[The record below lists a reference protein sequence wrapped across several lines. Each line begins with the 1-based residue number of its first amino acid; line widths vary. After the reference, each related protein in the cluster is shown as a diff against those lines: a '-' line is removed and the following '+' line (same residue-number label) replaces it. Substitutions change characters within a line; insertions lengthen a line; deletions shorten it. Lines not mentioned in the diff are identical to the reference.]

1 MGHCKV
7 GNGEGESVKETN
19 LDRFLA
25 KIGRG
30 EMAVGAVTTFTDA
43 AVTEVVAAAG
53 FDFVW
58 IDGEHGIID
67 RKTAQDH
74 IIAAQANGIAS
85 LYRVPACD
93 HTEIKRI
100 IDLDP
105 DAIIVPMVLN
115 EQDARR
121 AVSACRY
128 AIHGG
133 DRGCGYR
140 RRIRYGAEDV
150 REYLADAEHRP
161 YVIIQLEHI
170 EAVRRLDAILSV
182 PGLDGIIIGPYDL
195 SMSMNKPGEWTDP
208 EVVAVFDDCCS
219 RVKASGKTLGVYT
232 ECLFDVWKRRGV
244 DYMAIKN
251 DTNAMLLG
259 FKSMLERFG
268 LSVPRG

>member
-7 GNGEGESVKETN
+7 DNGEGESVKVTN
-19 LDRFLA
+19 LDKFLA

-30 EMAVGAVTTFTDA
+30 EMPVGAVTTFADA

-85 LYRVPACD
+85 FYRVPACD

-100 IDLDP
+100 IDLAP
-105 DAIIVPMVLN
+105 DAVIVPMVMN
-115 EQDARR
+115 EQDVAY

-128 AIHGG
+128 TIHGG

-140 RRIRYGAEDV
+140 RGWDYGAADTDA
-150 REYLADAEHRP
+150 YLAASAHDP
-161 YVIIQLEHI
+161 LVILQLEHI
-170 EAVRRLDAILSV
+170 DAAKRLDAIFPEAEILSTLWHRNAELAADEAEV
-182 PGLDGIIIGPYDL
+182 GIYL
-195 SMSMNKPGEWTDP
+195 LN
-208 EVVAVFDDCCS
+208 F
-219 RVKASGKTLGVYT
+219 RVELVIPLLCRFELIQMVGSHVTAN
-232 ECLFDVWKRRGV
+232 
-244 DYMAIKN
+244 AIKHAGPRL
-251 DTNAMLLG
+251 TIPILHRFQLLP
-259 FKSMLERFG
+259 KLQ
-268 LSVPRG
+268 

>member
-1 MGHCKV
+1 M
-7 GNGEGESVKETN
+7 KETN
-19 LDRFLA
+19 LDKFLA

-30 EMAVGAVTTFTDA
+30 EMPVGAVTTFADA

-58 IDGEHGIID
+58 IDGEHGVID

-74 IIAAQANGIAS
+74 IIAAQASGIAS
-85 LYRVPACD
+85 FYRVPNCD

-105 DAIIVPMVLN
+105 DAIIVPMVMD
-115 EQDARR
+115 ERDAAR

-150 REYLADAEHRP
+150 QEYLQDAAHRP
-161 YVIIQLEHI
+161 YVIAQLEHI
-170 EAVRRLDAILSV
+170 DAVSRLAAILSV
-182 PGLDGIIIGPYDL
+182 NGLDGIIIGPYDL
-195 SMSMNKPGEWTDP
+195 SMSMNKPGEWTDA
-208 EVVAVFDDCCS
+208 EVAAIFDDCC
-219 RVKASGKTLGVYT
+219 RRIKASGKTLGVYT
-232 ECLFDVWKRRGV
+232 EGLFDIWRRRGV

-259 FKSMLERFG
+259 FKQVLGG
-268 LSVPRG
+268 LQANQEVCR

>member
-1 MGHCKV
+1 MR
-7 GNGEGESVKETN
+7 ETN

-30 EMAVGAVTTFTDA
+30 ERPVGAVTTFADA

-58 IDGEHGIID
+58 IDGEHGIVD
-67 RKTAQDH
+67 RKAAQDH
-74 IIAAQANGIAS
+74 LIAAQANGLAS
-85 LYRVPACD
+85 FYRVPACD

-105 DAIIVPMVLN
+105 DAIIVPMVMD
-115 EQDARR
+115 ETDAAR

-140 RRIRYGAEDV
+140 RRFRYGAEDV
-150 REYLADAEHRP
+150 RDYLEDAARRP
-161 YVIIQLEHI
+161 YVVVQLEHI
-170 EAVRRLDAILSV
+170 RAVERIDAILAVS
-182 PGLDGIIIGPYDL
+182 GLDGVLIGPYDL
-195 SMSMNKPGEWTDP
+195 TMSMKKPGAWTDP
-208 EVVAVFDDCCS
+208 EVCRVFDDCC
-219 RVKASGKTLGVYT
+219 RRIKASGKTLGVYT
-232 ECLFDVWKRRGV
+232 ECLFDVWLGRGV
-244 DYMAIKN
+244 DYLAVKN

-259 FKSMLERFG
+259 FRQMLGAVSDAKKEGGCR
-268 LSVPRG
+268 

>member
-1 MGHCKV
+1 MR
-7 GNGEGESVKETN
+7 ESN
-19 LDRFLA
+19 MDRFLA

-30 EMAVGAVTTFTDA
+30 EMPVGAVTTFADA

-67 RKTAQDH
+67 RKAAQDH
-74 IIAAQANGIAS
+74 IIAAQANDIAS
-85 LYRVPACD
+85 FYRVPACD
-93 HTEIKRI
+93 HTEIKRV

-105 DAIIVPMVLN
+105 DAVIVPMVMN
-115 EQDARR
+115 EQDVAR

-128 AIHGG
+128 TIHGG

-140 RRIRYGAEDV
+140 RGQEYGAVPVEK
-150 REYLADAEHRP
+150 YLADAARRP
-161 YVIIQLEHI
+161 YVVVQLEHI
-170 EAVRRLDAILSV
+170 EAVKRLDAILSV
-182 PGLDGIIIGPYDL
+182 PGLDGILIGPYDL
-195 SMSMNKPGEWTDP
+195 SMSMGKPGQWTDP
-208 EVVAVFDDCCS
+208 EVAAVFDACCQK
-219 RVKASGKTLGVYT
+219 VKASGKTLGVYT

-259 FKSMLERFG
+259 FRQMIADASR
-268 LSVPRG
+268 

>member
-1 MGHCKV
+1 MH
-7 GNGEGESVKETN
+7 TN
-19 LDRFLA
+19 CLNRFLD
-25 KIGRG
+25 KIKRG
-30 EMAVGAVTTFTDA
+30 EIPVGAVVTFADA
-43 AVTEVVAAAG
+43 AVTEVVGAAG

-74 IIAAQANGIAS
+74 LIAAQANGLAS
-85 LYRVPACD
+85 FYRVPACN

-105 DAIIVPMVLN
+105 DAIIVPMVMNGL
-115 EQDARR
+115 DTAH

-128 AIHGG
+128 PIHGG

-140 RRIRYGAEDV
+140 RGLRYGADDV
-150 REYLADAEHRP
+150 HAYLDEAARRP

-170 EAVRRLDAILSV
+170 EAVRNLDAILAV
-182 PGLDGIIIGPYDL
+182 PGVDSILIGPYDL
-195 SMSMNKPGEWTDP
+195 TMSMGKPGMWEDA
-208 EVVAVFDDCCS
+208 EVAATFDDCC
-219 RVKASGKTLGVYT
+219 RRIKAAGKILGVYT
-232 ECLFDVWKRRGV
+232 ECLFDVWKCRKV

-259 FKSMLERFG
+259 FQQMLKK
-268 LSVPRG
+268 V